1 MGKLEKEIK
10 ILNVNKKEIEIKLQ
24 ELGARKIEESMQ
36 QIYVY
41 DLPSIC
47 ARFYDCIIQL
57 ENANKPYDFQ
67 ICRNKLHGILQEV
80 DNLTENDEQ
89 KYLQERYKTKY
100 FTDLLNRIDDK
111 KLLEVFSC
119 RDIIEIIK
127 KYGINPNKWVRV
139 RQTNGRT
146 TITIKHILNPDI
158 QKGTKSMMQSVMETE
173 MEVPS
178 IEEANA
184 ILEQLGYAYRNYQE
198 KNRETY
204 DCDGVEIDIDSWP
217 LIPTYIEIEND
228 SLELIKKTVGKLGL
242 QNNEVVSCNTA
253 DVYKRYGIDL
263 YRFRELKFSNSKNI
277 ERDIRR
283 KIKNE
288 GNQN

>member
-24 ELGARKIEESMQ
+24 KLGARKIEESMQ

-41 DLPSIC
+41 DLPSIY

-100 FTDLLNRIDDK
+100 FSDLLDRTDDK

-184 ILEQLGYAYRNYQE
+184 ILEQLGFAYRNYQE
-198 KNRETY
+198 KNRATY

-217 LIPTYIEIEND
+217 LIPTYLEIEND

-253 DVYKRYGIDL
+253 DVYRKYGIDL
-263 YRFRELKFSNSKNI
+263 YRFRELKFSKF
-277 ERDIRR
+277 
-283 KIKNE
+283 
-288 GNQN
+288 

>member
-111 KLLEVFSC
+111 KLFNAVLIAPTTGLIAS
-119 RDIIEIIK
+119 IISPIK
-127 KYGINPNKWVRV
+127 R
-139 RQTNGRT
+139 
-146 TITIKHILNPDI
+146 
-158 QKGTKSMMQSVMETE
+158 
-173 MEVPS
+173 
-178 IEEANA
+178 
-184 ILEQLGYAYRNYQE
+184 
-198 KNRETY
+198 
-204 DCDGVEIDIDSWP
+204 
-217 LIPTYIEIEND
+217 IPPT
-228 SLELIKKTVGKLGL
+228 G
-242 QNNEVVSCNTA
+242 
-253 DVYKRYGIDL
+253 
-263 YRFRELKFSNSKNI
+263 
-277 ERDIRR
+277 
-283 KIKNE
+283 
-288 GNQN
+288 